1 METYEI
7 LAWCNQ
13 TLQGQLCRNMEMK
26 PTILKK
32 KSGENVEF
40 YLVGREVTLLKSISL
55 IGAFTEALLI
65 EPDLDKT
72 SWINEDNKTVPV
84 VFII

>member
-1 METYEI
+1 M
-7 LAWCNQ
+7 C
-13 TLQGQLCRNMEMK
+13 NMEMK

-40 YLVGREVTLLKSISL
+40 YLVGREVTLLKSVSL
-55 IGAFTEALLI
+55 IGAFKEALLI

-84 VFII
+84 LFKI

>member
-1 METYEI
+1 
-7 LAWCNQ
+7 
-13 TLQGQLCRNMEMK
+13 MEMK

-40 YLVGREVTLLKSISL
+40 YLVGREVTLLKSVSL
-55 IGAFTEALLI
+55 IGAFKEALLI

-84 VFII
+84 LFKI

>member
-1 METYEI
+1 MEI
-7 LAWCNQ
+7 
-13 TLQGQLCRNMEMK
+13 K

>member
-1 METYEI
+1 M
-7 LAWCNQ
+7 C
-13 TLQGQLCRNMEMK
+13 NMEMK

-84 VFII
+84 LFKI

>member
-1 METYEI
+1 
-7 LAWCNQ
+7 
-13 TLQGQLCRNMEMK
+13 MK

-40 YLVGREVTLLKSISL
+40 YLVGREVTLLKSVSL
-55 IGAFTEALLI
+55 IGAFKEALLI

-84 VFII
+84 LFKI